1 MAGNN
6 VTAAGNNITAFTDG
20 NFEEQVLKSP
30 KPVLVDFWAEWCTPC
45 RMIASTVEK
54 VAEDYA
60 GRATVGKVTVDENQ
74 AVTSRYHITGIPTLL
89 LFKEG
94 KVQEQIVG
102 ATSRDNIVRLIEKY
116 L

>member
-1 MAGNN
+1 MATTNI
-6 VTAAGNNITAFTDG
+6 AAGTHITAFTDG
-20 NFEEQVLKSP
+20 NFEEMVLKSP
-30 KPVLVDFWAEWCTPC
+30 KPVLVDFWAEWCSPC
-45 RMIASTVEK
+45 RAIASTVEK
-54 VAEDYA
+54 VADDYA
-60 GRATVGKVTVDENQ
+60 GRATVGKVNVDENQ
-74 AVTSRYHITGIPTLL
+74 VVTSRYHITGIPTLL

>member
-6 VTAAGNNITAFTDG
+6 ITASTNVTAFTDG

-45 RMIASTVEK
+45 RMIAPTVEK
-54 VAEDYA
+54 VADDYA
-60 GRATVGKVTVDENQ
+60 GRATVGKVNVDENQ
-74 AVTSRYHITGIPTLL
+74 VITSRYHITGIPTLL